1 MSLATNKIILAN
13 ATSNTAGAYFLT
25 TTISAVNT
33 GNGTVVPAGVYI
45 LFPQANTSIIANNG
59 SSNVTVLP
67 ANTGGVIISDVPSPS
82 IFSADCIFI
91 VSPNLSSTAAA
102 GAASGVAPAFSM
114 LLSGSLSEAPSGCS
128 SVVGS
133 VAGAGAIRTV

>member
-1 MSLATNKIILAN
+1 MSLSTNKIILAN

-25 TTISAVNT
+25 TTITAVNT

-67 ANTGGVIISDVPSPS
+67 ANTGGVIISDGVNVY
-82 IFSADCIFI
+82 AK
-91 VSPNLSSTAAA
+91 SSY
-102 GAASGVAPAFSM
+102 ASGDTVT
-114 LLSGSLSEAPSGCS
+114 LLATNGGQAVSGTYNS
-128 SVVGS
+128 
-133 VAGAGAIRTV
+133 